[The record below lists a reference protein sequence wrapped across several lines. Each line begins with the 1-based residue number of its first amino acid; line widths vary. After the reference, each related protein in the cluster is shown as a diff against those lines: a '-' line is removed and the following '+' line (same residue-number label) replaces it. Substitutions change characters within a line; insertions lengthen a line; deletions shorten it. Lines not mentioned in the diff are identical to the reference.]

1 MVHTIVERV
10 SIEDSNSCRLSI
22 EDGDYHKGIA
32 TIVGKPNRMDAVRRN
47 VLHYGIMTKRKTV
60 QSSSMELSL
69 SFCQYYSNYS
79 TFLPCSLLL
88 VYFDPYHHFQNGP
101 PRKGRSG

>member
-1 MVHTIVERV
+1 MADTIVERV

-47 VLHYGIMTKRKTV
+47 VYSIMT
-60 QSSSMELSL
+60 L
-69 SFCQYYSNYS
+69 
-79 TFLPCSLLL
+79 
-88 VYFDPYHHFQNGP
+88 
-101 PRKGRSG
+101 